1 MCVSRMT
8 AGCQGGCFSG
18 NRKMGG
24 APAARGADGIS
35 GELAKGARRPAK
47 QRGGRAKHGGLVLPI
62 T

>member
-8 AGCQGGCFSG
+8 AGSQGGCFPG
-18 NRKMGG
+18 NREMGG

-35 GELAKGARRPAK
+35 GESEVPCNAVRRVSK
-47 QRGGRAKHGGLVLPI
+47 TWRFHWGLPI

>member
-24 APAARGADGIS
+24 APAQEGQMVLVETLQRERGALQHSEED
-35 GELAKGARRPAK
+35 K
-47 QRGGRAKHGGLVLPI
+47 QNMEA
-62 T
+62 

>member
-24 APAARGADGIS
+24 ASSTRGADGIS
-35 GELAKGARRPAK
+35 GEIAKDRDALQHTEEDEQNMGA
-47 QRGGRAKHGGLVLPI
+47 
-62 T
+62 

>member
-24 APAARGADGIS
+24 AVAARGADGIR
-35 GELAKGARRPAK
+35 GEREVPCNAVRRMSK
-47 QRGGRAKHGGLVLPI
+47 TWSLYWGLPI
-62 T
+62 A

>member
-35 GELAKGARRPAK
+35 GESKAPCNAVRRMSK
-47 QRGGRAKHGGLVLPI
+47 TWRLHWGLPI

>member
-35 GELAKGARRPAK
+35 GETAKERGALQHSEEDEQIMEA
-47 QRGGRAKHGGLVLPI
+47 
-62 T
+62 